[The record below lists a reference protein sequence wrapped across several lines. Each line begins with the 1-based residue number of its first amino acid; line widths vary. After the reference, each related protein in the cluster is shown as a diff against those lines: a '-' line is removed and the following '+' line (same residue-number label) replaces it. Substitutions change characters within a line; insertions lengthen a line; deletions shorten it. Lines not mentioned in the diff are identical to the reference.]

1 MLTDG
6 SLASCYGNQRFS
18 QLKPFLTALKMS
30 VIGTFKWPENKQPL
44 CSLALKQKAFS
55 VSLGRKEERKQSKS
69 WKSSVLRGGKVLGPG
84 FSLMGEAVGHFVTQM
99 TQFGV
104 IPWEHP
110 WHPSPSWGFPAGIVW
125 GGLRAQQPGH
135 GQPLSPGVQESLS
148 FSWEWQSSCSPWH
161 CSKVQ
166 VQAGFESGAPSAQAR
181 GDGNPNGI
189 EIIPV
194 GTPGYPEMVETGQSQ
209 GRDGGRK
216 LQFLIIPGAL
226 EAACG
231 WNRKE
236 LLIS

>member
-69 WKSSVLRGGKVLGPG
+69 WKSSVLREGKVLGPG

-104 IPWEHP
+104 IPWEHRGASGASQP
-110 WHPSPSWGFPAGIVW
+110 LLGVSCRNCLGRAQSSAARARSAFVPRCAGIPELFL
-125 GGLRAQQPGH
+125 GMAEFL
-135 GQPLSPGVQESLS
+135 QPLALQ
-148 FSWEWQSSCSPWH
+148 QSS
-161 CSKVQ
+161 
-166 VQAGFESGAPSAQAR
+166 GSGR
-181 GDGNPNGI
+181 
-189 EIIPV
+189 V
-194 GTPGYPEMVETGQSQ
+194 
-209 GRDGGRK
+209 
-216 LQFLIIPGAL
+216 
-226 EAACG
+226 
-231 WNRKE
+231 
-236 LLIS
+236 